1 MLDNDQQHLKVISH
15 SRPTLGNEEIELVSD
30 VIGSSQIGQG
40 EMVRKFEEAFAR
52 EMGVP
57 HAVSTNSGTAA
68 LHLTL
73 LAMGIGPEDEVII
86 PSYVCTALLNA
97 INYVGAAPILAEIDS
112 QTDNLDLHDVKKR
125 LSEKTKAI
133 IVPHMF
139 GLAANIEGFLELD
152 VPIIED
158 CAQAIGSLCND
169 QRVGTFG
176 EAAIFSFYA
185 TKVMASGEGG
195 MVISKSKHIADGV
208 RDLREYDKKDDY
220 KIRFNYKM
228 TDVHAAIGLVQL
240 SRLQEFIHQRRKIA
254 QRYHQ
259 AFEAFDLQLPPKDP
273 GHIFFRY
280 ILKIKKGSAPWIS
293 FFRKKGIECAR
304 PVNFPL
310 HRYLNLKG
318 FPITEAV
325 WKKSL
330 SIPIYPA
337 LTDPEVSRVIQA
349 FLDAYRIADT
359 FQYE

>member
-1 MLDNDQQHLKVISH
+1 MLNFNEPALNIIPH
-15 SRPTLGNEEIELVSD
+15 SRPTIGKEEIDAVGN
-30 VIGSSQIGQG
+30 VIASAHIAQG
-40 EMVRKFEEAFAR
+40 KMVDKFEEAFAR

-112 QTDNLDLHDVKKR
+112 QTDNLDLRDVKKR

-158 CAQAIGSLCND
+158 CAQAVGSLCND

-176 EAAIFSFYA
+176 DAAIFSFYA

-240 SRLQEFIHQRRKIA
+240 SRLQGFIHQRRKIA

-304 PVNFPL
+304 PVNLPL
-310 HRYLNLKG
+310 HRYLNLRG
-318 FPITEAV
+318 YPITEAV
-325 WKKSL
+325 WKNSL

-337 LTDPEVSRVIQA
+337 LTDPDVSRVIQA
-349 FLDAYRIADT
+349 FLDAYCIADT